1 MDRSLRGRQTSEQIN
16 GITAVI
22 LAGGVS
28 SRMGSNKALL
38 TVEGAPLIEKI
49 YHTMAQLFR
58 EVILVT
64 NTPEEYAFLPCA
76 MVADRYHGVGPLA
89 GLHAGM
95 KAGTGNWIFMTAC
108 DTPFLNPDVIRM
120 ICTFVGEYDAVVPL
134 SPGGKEPLQALYG
147 RSCLAKVE
155 QALEQ
160 GDWKL
165 LNLLDHVRTR
175 FVTLEE
181 LAAIPGAQLSFC
193 NINTL
198 EEYKRLCAVTPGQQ
212 FSCACG
218 DRQRT
223 N

>member
-1 MDRSLRGRQTSEQIN
+1 MDGSPVGQQPFGQIN

-49 YHTMAQLFR
+49 YRTMARLFR
-58 EVILVT
+58 EVVLVT
-64 NTPEEYAFLPCA
+64 NTPEEYSFLPCP

-89 GLHAGM
+89 GLHAGLM
-95 KAGTGNWIFMTAC
+95 AGAGNWIFMTAC
-108 DTPFLNPDVIRM
+108 DTPFLNPEVVRLV
-120 ICTFVGEYDAVVPL
+120 CTDVGEYDAVVPV
-134 SPGGKEPLQALYG
+134 SHGGKEPLQALYG
-147 RSCLAKVE
+147 QRCLATVE
-155 QALEQ
+155 QALVQ

-165 LNLLDHVRTR
+165 LNLLDRVRTR

-181 LAAIPGAQLSFC
+181 LAAIPGAEQSFY
-193 NINTL
+193 NVNTP
-198 EEYKRLCAVTPGQQ
+198 EEYERLCAVTPGQML
-212 FSCACG
+212 SCACG
-218 DRQRT
+218 DRQRR